1 MYRTQPVQET
11 TLTVN
16 ESTEGETIEQK
27 IERVVNNGEPIT
39 DGAPMV
45 YTERKDGVLPAY
57 DPRTDRFE
65 IAVDAMDRVTASR
78 LAKRD
83 GNIVDMPK
91 KDTKNDGDSV
101 QNSGDSQGE
110 K

>member
-1 MYRTQPVQET
+1 
-11 TLTVN
+11 
-16 ESTEGETIEQK
+16 
-27 IERVVNNGEPIT
+27 
-39 DGAPMV
+39 MV

-83 GNIVDMPK
+83 GNIVDMNK
-91 KDTKNDGDSV
+91 KDTKNDGKSGD
-101 QNSGDSQGE
+101 NSGENSGSSQGE
-110 K
+110 N

>member
-1 MYRTQPVQET
+1 MYRTQPTQET
-11 TLTVN
+11 TIIVN

-45 YTERKDGVLPAY
+45 YTEREDGVLPAY

-91 KDTKNDGDSV
+91 QSDQKTGD
-101 QNSGDSQGE
+101 NTGDSQGE